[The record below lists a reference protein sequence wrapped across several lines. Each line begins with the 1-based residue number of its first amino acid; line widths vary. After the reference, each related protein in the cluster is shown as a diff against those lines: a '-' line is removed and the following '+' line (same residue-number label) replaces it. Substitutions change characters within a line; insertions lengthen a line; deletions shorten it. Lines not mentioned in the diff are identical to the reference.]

1 MTTSASMIDAA
12 LAALNGALDTSPTP
26 DGTAPIDPLRAL
38 ATLNLLIR
46 NVIACA
52 EGSIGNSPVRAAAF
66 ARLSEQLAHAGSHSQ
81 IIAAG
86 ACDKTQVNTLTET
99 ALSGV
104 NQTLSDLLS
113 FANGQRQL
121 PIDAVSA
128 ADRKPLY
135 AGTAEFLASQFRI
148 DFFQAGH
155 RVNTHERLVPQVSD
169 DGTHLPAMYPQLGTL
184 LTEEQADPRAIASAA
199 AKLKAL
205 DPAIEAQE
213 DPSAVRTKLESLV
226 VGTLLNAGP
235 KTLDALIRRAAT
247 DLDRSA
253 LEREEDAIEHHLA
266 IAFKGKRRQ
275 GYVWELTTDA
285 IGHETLM
292 SLADELNNPRTSSG
306 KLRVRHDPGFGPE
319 ANTEIT
325 AGSPKISIPKAST
338 PAIETVCGNENDC
351 PDIDD
356 DADADADA
364 TLPRDPSESSIRFTT
379 TDEPDEFVGSTVAP
393 FDDEFLPIPEW
404 AANPSTPEKDRPR
417 AAFNDVGH
425 ALPHSSEED
434 PLPGE
439 NAKQTNARLRA
450 RRLYQ
455 FVFDAIMTTLD
466 PQAPVDVWMPMNSRI
481 DLLVTITYDAL
492 AGFTEE
498 AGYTQHGEFIS
509 AATARRMACNAGIL
523 PLVMGS
529 KSQPLDLGRKV
540 RYFTKAQKRAIAARD
555 RGCANPGCSMPVH
568 RTEVHHIKPF
578 SENGKTD
585 VSNGLLLCIRCHTA
599 YHAGHFEVVVI
610 SQIPHVVLP
619 ASRDPLRLPRRNW
632 VFHPEAAAA

>member
-1 MTTSASMIDAA
+1 MIDAA
-12 LAALNGALDTSPTP
+12 LAALNGVLDIAPTP
-26 DGTAPIDPLRAL
+26 GGAAPIDPLRAL
-38 ATLNLLIR
+38 ATLDLLIR
-46 NVIACA
+46 TVIDSA
-52 EGSIGNSPVRAAAF
+52 EESIGNSPVRAAAF
-66 ARLSEQLAHAGSHSQ
+66 ARLSEQLAHTGSHSQ

-86 ACDKTQVNTLTET
+86 ACEKTQVNTLTEA

-104 NQTLSDLLS
+104 NQVLSDLLS
-113 FANGQRQL
+113 FASGQRQL
-121 PIDAVSA
+121 PTDATSA

-148 DFFQAGH
+148 DYFQAGH
-155 RVNTHERLVPQVSD
+155 RVNTHERLVPQVGD
-169 DGTHLPAMYPQLGTL
+169 DGTHVPAMYPQLGTL

-199 AKLKAL
+199 AKLKSL
-205 DPAIEAQE
+205 EPAIEAQE
-213 DPSAVRTKLESLV
+213 DPAAIRTKLETLV

-253 LEREEDAIEHHLA
+253 LEREEEAIEHHLA
-266 IAFKGKRRQ
+266 IEFKGKRRK

-285 IGHETLM
+285 IGHEMLM
-292 SLADELNNPRTSSG
+292 STADELNNPRTSSG
-306 KLRVRHDPGFGPE
+306 TLRVAHDPGFGPE
-319 ANTEIT
+319 ATRETT
-325 AGSPKISIPKAST
+325 ADSPKPSTRKAST
-338 PAIETVCGNENDC
+338 PAIETVSGGENGYPDID

-356 DADADADA
+356 DDADDDDDDD
-364 TLPRDPSESSIRFTT
+364 TLPRDPSETSIQFTT
-379 TDEPDEFVGSTVAP
+379 TNEPDECDDSTVAP
-393 FDDEFLPIPEW
+393 FDDEFRPIPEW
-404 AANPSTPEKDRPR
+404 AADPSTPEKDRPR
-417 AAFNDVGH
+417 ATFNDVGR

-439 NAKQTNARLRA
+439 SANQTNARLRA

-455 FVFDAIMTTLD
+455 FVFDAIISTLD
-466 PQAPVDVWMPMNSRI
+466 PQAPADVWMPMNSRI
-481 DLLVTITYDAL
+481 ELLVTITYDAL

-498 AGYTQHGEFIS
+498 AGYTQHGELVS

-523 PLVMGS
+523 PLVMGG

-585 VSNGLLLCIRCHTA
+585 VANGLLLCIRCHTA

-610 SQIPHVVLP
+610 DQIPHVVLP

>member
-1 MTTSASMIDAA
+1 MIDAA
-12 LAALNGALDTSPTP
+12 LSALNGVLNTAPTP
-26 DGTAPIDPLRAL
+26 DAAAPIDPLRAL
-38 ATLNLLIR
+38 ATLDLLIR
-46 NVIACA
+46 VVIDTA
-52 EGSIGNSPVRAAAF
+52 EASIGNSPVRAAAF
-66 ARLSEQLAHAGSHSQ
+66 ARLSEQLAHTGSHSQ

-86 ACDKTQVNTLTET
+86 ACEKTRVNTLTEA
-99 ALSGV
+99 ALSGL
-104 NQTLSDLLS
+104 NQALSDLES
-113 FANGQRQL
+113 FASAQSQL
-121 PIDAVSA
+121 PPDATSA

-135 AGTAEFLASQFRI
+135 AGTAEFLESQFRI
-148 DFFQAGH
+148 DYFQAGH
-155 RVNTHERLVPQVSD
+155 RVNTHERLVPQVGD
-169 DGTHLPAMYPQLGTL
+169 DGTQVPAMYPLLGTL

-205 DPAIEAQE
+205 EPSIEAQE
-213 DPSAVRTKLESLV
+213 DPGAIRSKLETLV

-235 KTLDALIRRAAT
+235 KTLDALIRRATT

-253 LEREEDAIEHHLA
+253 LLREEDAIEHHLA
-266 IAFKGKRRQ
+266 MTFKGKRRQ

-285 IGHETLM
+285 IGHEALV
-292 SLADELNNPRTSSG
+292 SIADELNNPRTSSG
-306 KLRVRHDPGFGPE
+306 KLRVPNDPGFGPQ
-319 ANTEIT
+319 TTSKIT
-325 AGSPKISIPKAST
+325 TGSPKTSTRKTSTRQAST
-338 PAIETVCGNENDC
+338 PAIETVSGNENNC
-351 PDIDD
+351 AELDD
-356 DADADADA
+356 GP
-364 TLPRDPSESSIRFTT
+364 TLPHDPSEASIQFTS
-379 TDEPDEFVGSTVAP
+379 TDEPEESEDATVETL
-393 FDDEFLPIPEW
+393 DDEFLPIPEW
-404 AANPSTPEKDRPR
+404 AADPSTLEKDRPR
-417 AAFNDVGH
+417 AAFNDVGR
-425 ALPHSSEED
+425 APAQSSEEEA
-434 PLPGE
+434 LPGE
-439 NAKQTNARLRA
+439 SAKQTNARLRA

-455 FVFDAIMTTLD
+455 FVFDAIISTLD
-466 PQAPVDVWMPMNSRI
+466 PQAPADVWMPMNSRI

-498 AGYTQHGEFIS
+498 AGYTQHGELIS
-509 AATARRMACNAGIL
+509 AVTARRMACNAGIL

-610 SQIPHVVLP
+610 DQIPHVVLP